1 MRIKSSVM
9 LGILLSFMTLCA
21 VRADSIVTS
30 KSYVDAQ
37 DALKQNKITAAG
49 DPNNVQGGSSIVTRT
64 GIPGDVAEVWIAYDN
79 EEMFGAYDGTSLHP
93 TSVPLSSVVAEN
105 LFNLDVR
112 ITEVETNL
120 APVIDPLNTVFQTK
134 IPAQSPGLVVTY
146 NGVDANGQSQFG
158 QLDVY
163 QPNPDYPYN
172 AGTDAD
178 KLATMGAVMA
188 SMASSGSQPALSG
201 TNGAVVTYTNTPGV
215 TGERL
220 ILSDMYIRDAYAADK
235 LVTAKQM
242 YETVRFI
249 GYRPISVMECT
260 DADATDDE
268 CLLWHISQRTV
279 LAQPMDASMSY
290 TIAPFIE
297 TNDYPHYEPFHPGEY
312 PIYP

>member
-49 DPNNVQGGSSIVTRT
+49 DPNNLQGGSSIVTRT
-64 GIPGDVAEVWIAYDN
+64 ETPGDVAEVWIAYSN
-79 EEMFGAYDGTSLHP
+79 EEMFGAYEGTSLHP

-120 APVIDPLNTVFQTK
+120 SPVIDPLNTVFQTK
-134 IPAQSPGLVVTY
+134 IPALSGVVTY
-146 NGVDANGQSQFG
+146 NGIDANGQSQFG

-163 QPNPDYPYN
+163 QPDPGNPYN

-201 TNGAVVTYTNTPGV
+201 TNGAIVTYGNAPGV
-215 TGERL
+215 TGERK
-220 ILSDMYIRDAYAADK
+220 ILSGWYEPFVPGGTAGNGDHLVDAQSVMGVVY
-235 LVTAKQM
+235 T
-242 YETVRFI
+242 I
-249 GYRPISVMECT
+249 GNRPISVMEC
-260 DADATDDE
+260 ADGENVSDE
-268 CLLWHISQRTV
+268 NCMLWHISQRHV
-279 LAQPMDASMSY
+279 LSWPTGYSHSSY
-290 TIAPFIE
+290 PFINSSE
-297 TNDYPHYEPFHPGEY
+297 FPSYEPYNP
-312 PIYP
+312 

>member
-37 DALKQNKITAAG
+37 DALKQDKITAAG
-49 DPNNVQGGSSIVTRT
+49 DPNNLQGGSSIVTRT
-64 GIPGDVAEVWIAYDN
+64 ETPGDVAEVWIAYSN
-79 EEMFGAYDGTSLHP
+79 EEMWGAYEGTSLHP
-93 TSVPLSSVVAEN
+93 TSVPLSGVVAEN

-120 APVIDPLNTVFQTK
+120 SPVIDPLTTVFQTK
-134 IPAQSPGLVVTY
+134 IPALSGVVTY

-163 QPNPDYPYN
+163 QPDPGNPYN

-220 ILSDMYIRDAYAADK
+220 ILDNMYQHNPDSNAEK
-235 LVTAKQM
+235 FVTAGQI
-242 YETVRFI
+242 YNTVNYI
-249 GYRPISVMECT
+249 GSRPISVMECT
-260 DADATDDE
+260 DPFASDDE
-268 CLLWHISQRTV
+268 CLLWHISQRSV
-279 LAQPMDASMSY
+279 LSTRENYFYQV
-290 TIAPFIE
+290 TPFIR
-297 TNDYPHYEPFHPGEY
+297 TDEY
-312 PIYP
+312 PSYVPYNP